1 MLVMSLVPAAF
12 LAAHPDDPKL
22 KDRQLAIK
30 ADAYRSDINHGSA
43 RSLGFESENV
53 QLKSWLPLNELGSPA
68 NGNDCWGYVSP
79 SGREYALMG
88 TSSGTVIVEITNPGN
103 PQIIASLSGPNSL
116 WRDIKTYGTYM
127 YVVSEGGGGIQVFNL
142 ANIDLGQV
150 QTLNSAGSGSTHNVA
165 VDTDSGFLYRTGG
178 VASGLYFYSLANP
191 AVPTQVGQ
199 WTDRY
204 VHDAQIVTYTEGP
217 FAGRQIAFCCAGFSG
232 GWSDTGL
239 TIVDVTNKSNPF
251 VVSQT
256 YYSNAAYSHQGWLSE
271 DRKYFYLNDELD
283 EQDFGGTTTTRIIN
297 VEDIEN
303 PSFVGTFTSGSS
315 SIDHNLYTH
324 NGMIFEANYR
334 SGLRVFDASNPT
346 SPVQYGYFDT
356 YPNNDGA
363 SFNGLWSV
371 YPYFPSGT
379 VIGSDL
385 ERGLFVWEIGNYKP
399 VLVLEYP
406 NGHPDLIDPNGDTRV
421 AINVQSGTSDPSDNG
436 GLLHWNVGSGW
447 QQSELISASTSDY
460 EAVFPAF
467 DCGAS
472 VDWFISFASVDGNV
486 VLSPE
491 DAPSDTWNGAAY
503 SGTEVTFDDDF
514 QSDQGWSVDASAGTG
529 NWERGVPSTGGV
541 RCDAPTD
548 ADGSG
553 MCYVT
558 GNSTDEDVDDGTTT
572 LYSPVMDASEAP
584 VLSYSRWYNNGA
596 PCNGADP
603 QNDYFYVDIS
613 DDGGASW
620 MNLETVG
627 PINESSGGWYFVEH
641 DLSSVSGF
649 EPSANFMVRFAC
661 GDLSSGSVIEAAVD
675 GVELSDDYCDEVFCD
690 GDVNNDGN
698 VSVTDLLMIIA
709 DWGSNNPVSDVDGD
723 GIVAVGD
730 LLLAIG
736 NWGSCDG

>member
-1 MLVMSLVPAAF
+1 MTRLNQIPIVVALFLMPTAF
-12 LAAHPDDPKL
+12 LSAHPDDPKL
-22 KDRQLAIK
+22 KDRQPAVK

-68 NGNDCWGYVSP
+68 SGNDCWGYVSP

-103 PQIIASLSGPNSL
+103 AQIIASLSGPNSL

-127 YVVSEGGGGIQVFNL
+127 YAVSEGGGGIQVFNL

-204 VHDAQIVTYTEGP
+204 VHDAQVVTYTEGP

-283 EQDFGGTTTTRIIN
+283 EQNFGGTTTTRVIN

-315 SIDHNLYTH
+315 SVDHNLYTH
-324 NGMIFEANYR
+324 NGYIFEANYR

-346 SPVQYGYFDT
+346 NPTQYGYFDT
-356 YPNNDGA
+356 YPDNDGA
-363 SFNGLWSV
+363 NFNGLWSV

-379 VIGSDL
+379 IIGSDL
-385 ERGLFVWEIGNYKP
+385 ERGLFVWELGI
-399 VLVLEYP
+399 L
-406 NGHPDLIDPNGDTRV
+406 DPCTLPLG
-421 AINVQSGTSDPSDNG
+421 SCSDD
-436 GLLHWNVGSGW
+436 
-447 QQSELISASTSDY
+447 
-460 EAVFPAF
+460 
-467 DCGAS
+467 
-472 VDWFISFASVDGNV
+472 VDGNGIV
-486 VLSPE
+486 GVGDILSVI
-491 DAPSDTWNGAAY
+491 D
-503 SGTEVTFDDDF
+503 
-514 QSDQGWSVDASAGTG
+514 
-529 NWERGVPSTGGV
+529 NW
-541 RCDAPTD
+541 
-548 ADGSG
+548 
-553 MCYVT
+553 
-558 GNSTDEDVDDGTTT
+558 DVCGDGTFRPT
-572 LYSPVMDASEAP
+572 
-584 VLSYSRWYNNGA
+584 G
-596 PCNGADP
+596 
-603 QNDYFYVDIS
+603 
-613 DDGGASW
+613 
-620 MNLETVG
+620 
-627 PINESSGGWYFVEH
+627 
-641 DLSSVSGF
+641 
-649 EPSANFMVRFAC
+649 
-661 GDLSSGSVIEAAVD
+661 
-675 GVELSDDYCDEVFCD
+675 
-690 GDVNNDGN
+690 
-698 VSVTDLLMIIA
+698 
-709 DWGSNNPVSDVDGD
+709 DVDGSCCVD
-723 GIVAVGD
+723 VSDILQLVSVWGVECVVD
-730 LLLAIG
+730 
-736 NWGSCDG
+736 GSCCLGDASCTETTESECSKMGGNYFGDDTTCSNTNCPGAGDECNVAMTASQGANSYETDTATPSSPEPDDSMCASTWMNWSNSQDIWFSWVAEFSGNAHFTTCDSSSFDTSMAIYAGSCSNQIACNGDGDGDNGCQSYYSAVDINVSQGETYYIRIGGWEGDTGSGTLTIE